1 MSVLIV
7 LTVFMI
13 GGISLALWNTPYSNS
28 KPPKVLKVLFLIP
41 TIGTFL
47 AILGYGFIM
56 FIISKAESEHLLK
69 SLLDADLATF
79 YVTLVVAIVLTY
91 LVYKP
96 SNFKVINLFIK
107 KNK

>member
-1 MSVLIV
+1 MSVLVV
-7 LTVFMI
+7 LTIFI
-13 GGISLALWNTPYSNS
+13 LGGISLAFWNTPYSNS
-28 KPPKVLKVLFLIP
+28 KPPKVLKILFLIP
-41 TIGTFL
+41 TLATFAL
-47 AILGYGFIM
+47 ILGYGFIM
-56 FIISKAESEHLLK
+56 FIIGKAESGHLLK
-69 SLLDADLATF
+69 SLLDTDLATF